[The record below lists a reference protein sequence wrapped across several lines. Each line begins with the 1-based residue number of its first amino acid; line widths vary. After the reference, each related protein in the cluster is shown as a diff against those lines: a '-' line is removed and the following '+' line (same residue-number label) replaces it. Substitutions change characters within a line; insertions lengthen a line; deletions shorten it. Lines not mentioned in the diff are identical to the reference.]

1 MHIHT
6 SSPPDLDN
14 DPPRDQ
20 STQSP
25 VRPESEGPVRLE
37 PVLPFARLGKDD
49 VDYAGGKGA
58 NLGELTAAG
67 LPVPDGFVVGAPAYA
82 AYCEQTGLR
91 ERLAELLDGVD
102 VEDTAALQA
111 ASAAARELFDTTPL
125 PEPLQR
131 EIRAAYGQI
140 GSHPSASDGEAG
152 ADADGNTV
160 TEAGG
165 GTAGDTAPAVA
176 VRSSATAED
185 TADTSFAGMNETFL
199 NIRGADAVIDAV
211 RRCWRSLFGARTIY
225 YRGMNG
231 FGQAAMDIAVVVQR
245 QVNSTRAGVMFT
257 VNPATGER
265 GELVIEG
272 SFGLGE
278 AVVSGSVS
286 PDRYIVEKATL
297 AIRRREVHRKEL
309 VIEYAPDGGTQQRTL
324 SEDDSLRPVLTDA
337 EVVAV
342 AGLGRRIEEHYG
354 FPQDTEWA
362 FDPEGALWML
372 QSRPITTLQELPAE
386 ASATLEPDAAGAGA
400 GAGAGGT
407 GAGAGTGGAGGG
419 AEPAVLLRG
428 LGGAPGGASGSARV
442 LRSLADADR
451 LGEGDVLVTHMT
463 APDWLPLMRRAA
475 AIVTDSGGMTC
486 HAAIVSRELGI
497 PCVVGTGEATR
508 VLRDGEAITVD
519 ATRGVVLEGLPD
531 VGLAATSFLDG
542 SPPAGGPGSGAG
554 LPTTT
559 GAGSPSVASAAT
571 AAVPGGAAGTS
582 TGGPVTGTQ
591 ILVNLSEPS
600 QVQRVAGLAVDGV
613 GLLRAEL
620 MVLEALAGDH
630 PRVLLEEGRG
640 EDFVARMAAGLTTF
654 AAGFA
659 PRPVTYRTIDF
670 RTNEFSGL
678 RGGERFEPQESNPM
692 IGYRGA
698 LRYTREPDVFRL
710 ELAALRQ
717 VWDAGLQNLH
727 VMLPFVRTARE
738 LRRCRELIAESGLLD
753 RAGFELWVMA
763 EVPSVLFNLA
773 DYAAL
778 GVAGISVGSND
789 LTQLL
794 LGADRDN
801 EVLAETFDER
811 DPAVTA
817 YLREL
822 IPRAR
827 ELGLRTSI
835 CGQAP
840 SVHPEYAELLVRA
853 GIDAISVNIDVIDRT
868 RALVA
873 AAEQRVLLDAARTA
887 GQADGAGRRPNGSQ
901 PERVGR
907 PRAG

>member
-1 MHIHT
+1 M
-6 SSPPDLDN
+6 SV
-14 DPPRDQ
+14 
-20 STQSP
+20 STDADAGQLVDEP
-25 VRPESEGPVRLE
+25 VRV
-37 PVLPFARLGKDD
+37 FAHLGRGD
-49 VDYAGGKGA
+49 VAYAGGKGA
-58 NLGELTAAG
+58 NLGELTSAG
-67 LPVPDGFVVGAPAYA
+67 LPVPPGFVVGAPTYA
-82 AYCEQTGLR
+82 AFCTQTGLR
-91 ERLAELLDGVD
+91 DRLAALLDPVN

-111 ASAAARELFDTTPL
+111 AAKTAREMFDATPI
-125 PEPLQR
+125 PEPLQQAILKSY
-131 EIRAAYGQI
+131 EQL
-140 GSHPSASDGEAG
+140 
-152 ADADGNTV
+152 V
-160 TEAGG
+160 
-165 GTAGDTAPAVA
+165 GDDSQAPVA

-185 TADTSFAGMNETFL
+185 TAETSFAGMNETFL

-225 YRGMNG
+225 YRGLNG
-231 FGQAAMDIAVVVQR
+231 FGQADMDIAVVVQR
-245 QVNSTRAGVMFT
+245 QLQSTRAGVMFT

-286 PDRYIVEKATL
+286 PDRYVVEKTTL
-297 AIRRREVHRKEL
+297 AIRRREVHHKEL

-324 SEDDSLRPVLTDA
+324 TEDEALRPVLTDE

-342 AGLGRRIEEHYG
+342 AELGRRIEEHYG

-362 FDPEGALWML
+362 FDPDGTLWML
-372 QSRPITTLQELPAE
+372 QSRPVTTLHDEGL
-386 ASATLEPDAAGAGA
+386 ASAT
-400 GAGAGGT
+400 T
-407 GAGAGTGGAGGG
+407 
-419 AEPAVLLRG
+419 AEPSEPQALLLHG
-428 LGGAPGGASGSARV
+428 LGGAPGSASGAARV
-442 LRSLADADR
+442 LTSLNDAASLND
-451 LGEGDVLVTHMT
+451 GDVLVTHMT
-463 APDWLPLMRRAA
+463 SPDWLPLMRRAA

-508 VLRDGEAITVD
+508 LLRDGEIVTVD
-519 ATRGVVLEGLPD
+519 ATRGVVLEGARADEP
-531 VGLAATSFLDG
+531 AQA
-542 SPPAGGPGSGAG
+542 SPGEQA
-554 LPTTT
+554 
-559 GAGSPSVASAAT
+559 ASAAR
-571 AAVPGGAAGTS
+571 VAAGAL
-582 TGGPVTGTQ
+582 GAVTATQ

-600 QVQRVAGLAVDGV
+600 QVDRVKGLAVDGV
-613 GLLRAEL
+613 GLLRAEM

-630 PRVLLEEGRG
+630 PRTLLEEGRG
-640 EDFVARMAAGLTTF
+640 EDFVARMAEGLSTF

-678 RGGERFEPQESNPM
+678 RGGERFEPDEANPM

-698 LRYTREPDVFRL
+698 LRYTREPDIFGL
-710 ELAALRQ
+710 EMEALRK
-717 VWDAGLQNLH
+717 VWDGGQHNLH
-727 VMLPFVRTARE
+727 VMLPFVRTTRE
-738 LRRCRELIAESGLLD
+738 LLRCRELIAESGLLD
-753 RAGFELWVMA
+753 RPDFELWVMA
-763 EVPSVLFNLA
+763 EVPSVLFNLKE
-773 DYAAL
+773 YAAL
-778 GVAGISVGSND
+778 GVTGISIGSND

-801 EVLAETFDER
+801 EVLAETFNER
-811 DPAVTA
+811 DPAVIA

-853 GIDAISVNIDVIDRT
+853 GIDAISVSVDVLDRT

-873 AAEQRVLLDAARTA
+873 AAEQRVLLD
-887 GQADGAGRRPNGSQ
+887 GA
-901 PERVGR
+901 RVGVHAER
-907 PRAG
+907 